1 MDPRGDWDGV
11 VAVIEQVVADDR
23 LLAATVAG
31 VRGSVREVAALT
43 PGDMSAHTRAL
54 LLAATR
60 AVAARRGPTE
70 AELGFV
76 QELGVTRALQG
87 VPVEAV
93 LSAIHVAERG
103 IWAHVR
109 EIARAHGVGAERLL
123 DMRELYEDWA
133 EAVRGRLITAHRET
147 LADRE
152 RSATARDTALLLR
165 LLEGGSAA
173 TLAAA
178 EAGLPPELWVVAARS
193 GEPVGSAARWERDLR
208 GPAPVLAAEV
218 DGLFVAVLARSPA
231 PDALPGP
238 AGLAGP
244 GQPEHV
250 SKLRRLAASALAAAE
265 AAGRTGVVHIAGL
278 AALAAVVERDDLAG
292 VLARHHAPARRAL
305 GANALPVARAVRAW
319 FECDRDVART
329 AEALFV
335 HPNTVRNRL
344 QRFAEATGT
353 DPYTP
358 LGAVDAWWLCR
369 TWLLAAE

>member
-1 MDPRGDWDGV
+1 MDSRGDWRGV
-11 VAVIEQVVADDR
+11 VAVIEQLVADDR
-23 LLAATVAG
+23 LLSATVAG

-76 QELGVTRALQG
+76 QELGVTRAIQG
-87 VPVEAV
+87 IPVEAV
-93 LSAIHVAERG
+93 LSAIHVAERA
-103 IWAHVR
+103 IWARAR
-109 EIARAHGVGAERLL
+109 EIARSHGVGAEQLL

-147 LADRE
+147 LADQE
-152 RSATARDTALLLR
+152 RSVTARDTALLLR
-165 LLEGGSAA
+165 LLEGGTAA
-173 TLAAA
+173 SLAAA
-178 EAGLPPELWVVAARS
+178 EAGLPAELWVVTARS
-193 GEPVGSAARWERDLR
+193 GEPADTARWERDLR
-208 GPAPVLAAEV
+208 DLGPALAAEV
-218 DGLFVAVLARSPA
+218 DGLFVAVLARAPA
-231 PDALPGP
+231 PGTLPGP

-244 GQPEHV
+244 GHPERL
-250 SKLRRLAASALAAAE
+250 SGLRRLAASALTAAE
-265 AAGRTGVVHIAGL
+265 ATGRTGVVHIADV
-278 AALAAVVERDDLAG
+278 AALAAVVERDDLAEVLG
-292 VLARHHAPARRAL
+292 VHHAPARRAL
-305 GANALPVARAVRAW
+305 GSNAVPVAQAVRVW
-319 FECDRDVART
+319 FECDRDVAWT

-344 QRFAEATGT
+344 QRFAEVTGM

-369 TWLLAAE
+369 TWLLTSE

>member
-1 MDPRGDWDGV
+1 MGSRGDWDGV
-11 VAVIEQVVADDR
+11 VAVIEQVVADDH
-23 LLAATVAG
+23 LLSATVAG
-31 VRGSVREVAALT
+31 VRGTVREVSGLT

-76 QELGVTRALQG
+76 QELGVSRARQG

-93 LSAIHVAERG
+93 LSAIHVAERA
-103 IWAHVR
+103 IWTRAR
-109 EIARAHGVGAERLL
+109 EIARAHGVGAEQLL

-147 LADRE
+147 LADQE
-152 RSATARDTALLLR
+152 RSVAARDTALLLR

-173 TLAAA
+173 SLAAA
-178 EAGLPPELWVVAARS
+178 EAGLPADLWVVTARS
-193 GEPVGSAARWERDLR
+193 GRPPDTARWERGLR
-208 GPAPVLAAEV
+208 DPAPALAAEV
-218 DGLFVAVLARSPA
+218 DGLFVAVLGGAPA

-244 GQPEHV
+244 GHPEHL
-250 SKLRRLAASALAAAE
+250 SGLRRLAASALAAAE
-265 AAGRTGVVHIAGL
+265 AAGLTGVVHIAGV

-305 GANALPVARAVRAW
+305 GSNAVPVARAVRTW
-319 FECDRDVART
+319 FEYDRDVART

-344 QRFAEATGT
+344 QRFAEVTGM

-369 TWLLAAE
+369 TWLPASG